1 MDLSE
6 ILLEETKVTDWLKQL
21 NENKRRNLVTGLVGS
36 AKTLFLRTLF
46 QELKRP
52 LLIVTS
58 DLYRM
63 QELEDDLKNQV
74 EPGTLYTFPVEE
86 VLAAEM
92 ATSSPEFKSQRVQA
106 LNALASGQAKLILTS
121 VSGLRR
127 KLPALEI
134 NGAKST

>member
-36 AKTLFLRTLF
+36 AKTLFLQTLF

-74 EPGTLYTFPVEE
+74 APD
-86 VLAAEM
+86 
-92 ATSSPEFKSQRVQA
+92 A
-106 LNALASGQAKLILTS
+106 L
-121 VSGLRR
+121 
-127 KLPALEI
+127 
-134 NGAKST
+134 

>member
-36 AKTLFLRTLF
+36 AKTLFLQTLF

-74 EPGTLYTFPVEE
+74 EPGTL
-86 VLAAEM
+86 
-92 ATSSPEFKSQRVQA
+92 
-106 LNALASGQAKLILTS
+106 
-121 VSGLRR
+121 
-127 KLPALEI
+127 
-134 NGAKST
+134 